1 MTLEILAFP
10 AGPAM
15 TNAYLVADTAS
26 KEALVIDAPAGATA
40 DILAAAEERGWTITR
55 IVITHTHWDHI
66 ADAAALQAAVD
77 APLLA
82 HPDAVAILTQQVPPI
97 GNPPI
102 PIPPVTP
109 DATIDEGDK
118 LQLGDTR
125 FRVLHLPGHEPFHV
139 ALWSKPDSVL
149 LSGDVLFP
157 NGHGRTD
164 LPGSD
169 QAVMDA
175 TLLRMVEELPPDTTV
190 YPGHGDPTTIAAE
203 AGWIKRKR

>member
-1 MTLEILAFP
+1 MPLEILTFP
-10 AGPAM
+10 AGPAV
-15 TNAYLVADTAS
+15 TNAYLVADTAT
-26 KEALVIDAPAGATA
+26 KEALIIDAPAGATA
-40 DILAAAEERGWTITR
+40 DVLAAAQARGWTVTR
-55 IVITHTHWDHI
+55 VVITHTHWDHV

-82 HPDAVAILTQQVPPI
+82 HPQAVAVLKQETPPI

-102 PIPPVTP
+102 PVPPVTP
-109 DATIDEGDK
+109 DATIDEGDT
-118 LQLGDTR
+118 LQLGQTR
-125 FRVLHLPGHEPFHV
+125 FAVLHLPGHEPYHL
-139 ALWSKPDSVL
+139 ALWSKPDGVL

-175 TLLRMVEELPPDTTV
+175 TLRRMVKELPSETVV
-190 YPGHGDPTTIAAE
+190 YPGHGAPTTIGAE
-203 AGWIKRKR
+203 SAWINR